1 MENQAAETQNYE
13 DVQKSGYLR
22 KHKSMHR
29 RFFVLRAASEHGP
42 ARLEYYENEKKFR
55 SKSPVPKK
63 VLNLETCFNINKR
76 ADSKNKH
83 MIVLYTRSESFA
95 IAADSEEIQNEWYQ
109 AMQDLQCNCK
119 TPEDYGSSGEC
130 SSPSPVPTFKEVWQ
144 VKVWPKGLGHAR
156 NLVGIYRLCLTE
168 KTVNFVKLN
177 SDVAAVVLQLMNVR
191 RCGHSENFFFIE
203 VGRSAITGPGEF
215 WMQVDDSVVAQNMHE
230 TLLEAMK
237 ALSEEF
243 RQRSKSQS
251 VGTSCGGGT
260 ASNPISVPS
269 RRHHPNLPP
278 SQVGFSR
285 RARTET
291 PGTGG
296 SSTSTSP
303 TSRHGFP
310 RARTASIGARSEEG
324 GGSVKGTWASS
335 SPSLNGSC
343 STTPTLRPKPTRAP
357 TPAKITLSLARYTPN
372 PAPSP
377 APSLSSSSGHGS
389 ECGLVGAAVGGMT
402 ICSYPRVSQR
412 VSVSGSPSDYGS
424 SDEYGSSPGEHSL
437 LVPSLSG
444 HHVHG
449 EGSSSYIVMG
459 QREGLLGSH
468 HRSKGRRIL
477 RRASSRETEAERRL
491 LSKRAS
497 LPLAAHER
505 LTPHTKD
512 EDDEDDEEYAIMS
525 QTGSRERADVHRGSR
540 ALAVGGVQLEDGRK
554 RGDKSRGEMDT
565 GAAVDSGYMAML
577 PGVTSPVPLSLSIGM
592 PDTGTKPG
600 TDDEYMAMTPN
611 NSVSPPQH
619 IHQPSTEGYMVMS
632 PNSTSSTE
640 LHRLGMWDSRTS
652 MESRTASDYMN
663 ISPVCSRSACS
674 TPPSHPEQHQLQP
687 KMFNSYFSLPRAYQ
701 HTLYNRFEDDLNKK
715 EGKKDSSRQ
724 DSAGRGGGV
733 GYSKRNKIT
742 VGSVGG
748 CQLSMSSSSFSSSSA
763 SSESLEDKSISA
775 GKGLSLL
782 RTGTEYKSAGT
793 CTKEGHHH
801 PKHGSSGKSPKQQRR
816 GRPLSVIADITKA
829 NTLPRVK
836 ESLLPSVSQNVGE
849 YVSIV
854 FKEDSKYD
862 GGQCVGTKHAMIH
875 GTLRPINQP
884 LFCHNNPKNLPR
896 SFSAPLSTSAEYVS
910 MDLGKTSTA
919 LTAVGSTFNSPRSPP
934 AVALKSRHERST
946 SSLAAEGNAGYRTK
960 GKVAA
965 MPTTAPAP
973 FTDNKG
979 SDSSISGMPVIHSV
993 QPVSMEQESASGFSP
1008 AKSFHSPERGS
1019 RSVRGDS
1026 QGRQSHRTEAFNSPP
1041 SLPHHPPASTSI
1053 FQEGSQAASH
1063 RHGLDCSLWENRQTS
1078 SLSATTTPQASAEQ
1092 GLNYI
1097 DLDLAVKESPQAG
1110 AEHTPT
1116 TYNIT
1121 GNALGSSA
1129 SSTLNTYASIDFYK
1143 SEELRAHQSSRKDGQ
1158 GNGPVAGSAP
1168 SYSGLGADARR
1179 IRRADA
1185 TTNKTPDTDDDELID
1200 DELIQTIRVS
1210 HGKQVLGN
1218 GPDVE
1223 QHKNPYDEYKI
1234 KDRDVAR
1241 YGATGPHP
1249 EARPGLGLVCEGLVA
1264 VSLPTGPGLWALWTE
1279 VVGPTS
1285 VGFTTCRGNHKGRV
1299 QCGLGERQRAGVGLL
1314 VAPQL
1319 SHRMLEFTPLN
1330 ERVASLRLRVGDR
1343 CLTVISA
1350 YGPNGSAEY
1359 LAFLV
1364 SLGGVLNSAT
1374 LTWAM
1379 TDTLGRR
1386 SMIDLVVVSSDLR
1399 PRVFDTR
1406 VKRGAVLSSTW
1417 WRGKW
1422 CTVNIVYSR
1431 GAELLTKDIV
1441 GRWKKYFED
1450 LLNPAAMSYT
1460 EEAEA
1465 EVSEV
1470 DSSITQAEVTEVV
1483 VKLLGGKAP
1492 GVDEIRPEYLKSLD
1506 VQGLSCL
1513 TRLCDIAWQYLW
1525 IVRPGRWSLFSKRVT
1540 GGHLIVSLVVS
1551 CGGVLRQY
1559 GVRGPLLRA
1568 VWSLYDQSQSLVHI
1582 AGSKS
1587 DLFQVH
1593 VGLQQGCPPS
1603 PVLFITF
1610 MDRISRHSQG
1620 PEGVRFGDHRISSLL
1635 FEDDVVLLASLNL
1648 DLQRALERF
1657 AAECDASGMRISTS
1671 KSEAMVLDR
1680 KRVVCPL

>member
-1 MENQAAETQNYE
+1 MENQAAEPQNYE

-63 VLNLETCFNINKR
+63 VLSLETCFNINKR

-95 IAADSEEIQNEWYQ
+95 IAADSEEVQNEWYQ
-109 AMQDLQCNCK
+109 AMLDLQGNCK

-130 SSPSPVPTFKEVWQ
+130 SSPSPVPTVKEVWQ

-156 NLVGIYRLCLTE
+156 NLVGIYRLCLTD

-177 SDVAAVVLQLMNVR
+177 SDVASVVLQLMNVR

-324 GGSVKGTWASS
+324 GASAKGTWASS

-477 RRASSRETEAERRL
+477 RSSSSRESEAERRL

-505 LTPHTKD
+505 LIPRRKD

-525 QTGSRERADVHRGSR
+525 QSANRERAGSGG
-540 ALAVGGVQLEDGRK
+540 LAAGVGQLDAGGKK
-554 RGDKSRGEMDT
+554 RGKRTDKSRREVEG
-565 GAAVDSGYMAML
+565 GAAVDSGYMSML
-577 PGVTSPVPLSLSIGM
+577 PGVTSPPVSLSLSIGM
-592 PDTGTKPG
+592 SDARAKPG
-600 TDDEYMAMTPN
+600 ADDEYMSMTPN

-619 IHQPSTEGYMVMS
+619 IRQPSTEGYMVMS
-632 PNSTSSTE
+632 PNSSSSTD
-640 LHRLGMWDSRTS
+640 LHGLGMWDSRAS
-652 MESRTASDYMN
+652 MESRAASDYMN
-663 ISPVCSRSACS
+663 ISPVCSRSACN

-701 HTLYNRFEDDLNKK
+701 HTLYSRFEEDLNKG
-715 EGKKDSSRQ
+715 EGNKDSSGH

-733 GYSKRNKIT
+733 GYSKRNKIAA
-742 VGSVGG
+742 GSAGG

-763 SSESLEDKSISA
+763 SSESLEDKSVSA
-775 GKGLSLL
+775 GRALSLV
-782 RTGTEYKSAGT
+782 RTGAEYKYAGT
-793 CTKEGHHH
+793 CTKDGRHHQ
-801 PKHGSSGKSPKQQRR
+801 KRGSSSKSPKQQRR
-816 GRPLSVIADITKA
+816 GRPLSMSSDIIKA

-836 ESLLPSVSQNVGE
+836 ENLLPSVSQIVGE

-854 FKEDSKYD
+854 FKEDNKYSR
-862 GGQCVGTKHAMIH
+862 GRRSGSERGQPVIH
-875 GTLRPINQP
+875 GTLRPLNQP
-884 LFCHNNPKNLPR
+884 LLCHDNPAILPR

-910 MDLGKTSTA
+910 MDLGKSSTP
-919 LTAVGSTFNSPRSPP
+919 LTPVRSTFSTQQGPP
-934 AVALKSRHERST
+934 VVAPKARCEHST
-946 SSLAAEGNAGYRTK
+946 SSSPAAEGNAGYRA
-960 GKVAA
+960 KVKMAA
-965 MPTTAPAP
+965 MPTDAPTP
-973 FTDNKG
+973 FMNNKG
-979 SDSSISGMPVIHSV
+979 SDPSILARPANHPG
-993 QPVSMEQESASGFSP
+993 QPSSMERETGLSFSP
-1008 AKSFHSPERGS
+1008 VKSYQSPERSG
-1019 RSVRGDS
+1019 RLARGDS
-1026 QGRQSHRTEAFNSPP
+1026 QGRQSHRSETFSSPP
-1041 SLPHHPPASTSI
+1041 SHPRHPPSSTSI
-1053 FQEGSQAASH
+1053 FPEGSQAASH
-1063 RHGLDCSLWENRQTS
+1063 RHGLDCSLWENRQLAG
-1078 SLSATTTPQASAEQ
+1078 LSATPPPQASTSSAEQ

-1097 DLDLAVKESPQAG
+1097 DLDLAIKENPQAG
-1110 AEHTPT
+1110 VERASA
-1116 TYNIT
+1116 TYNI
-1121 GNALGSSA
+1121 GGSAMGSSA
-1129 SSTLNTYASIDFYK
+1129 GSGLNTYASIDFYK
-1143 SEELRAHQSSRKDGQ
+1143 SEELRAHQNSRKDGQ
-1158 GNGPVAGSAP
+1158 
-1168 SYSGLGADARR
+1168 D
-1179 IRRADA
+1179 
-1185 TTNKTPDTDDDELID
+1185 
-1200 DELIQTIRVS
+1200 
-1210 HGKQVLGN
+1210 
-1218 GPDVE
+1218 
-1223 QHKNPYDEYKI
+1223 
-1234 KDRDVAR
+1234 
-1241 YGATGPHP
+1241 
-1249 EARPGLGLVCEGLVA
+1249 C
-1264 VSLPTGPGLWALWTE
+1264 
-1279 VVGPTS
+1279 
-1285 VGFTTCRGNHKGRV
+1285 
-1299 QCGLGERQRAGVGLL
+1299 
-1314 VAPQL
+1314 
-1319 SHRMLEFTPLN
+1319 
-1330 ERVASLRLRVGDR
+1330 
-1343 CLTVISA
+1343 
-1350 YGPNGSAEY
+1350 
-1359 LAFLV
+1359 
-1364 SLGGVLNSAT
+1364 
-1374 LTWAM
+1374 
-1379 TDTLGRR
+1379 
-1386 SMIDLVVVSSDLR
+1386 
-1399 PRVFDTR
+1399 
-1406 VKRGAVLSSTW
+1406 
-1417 WRGKW
+1417 
-1422 CTVNIVYSR
+1422 
-1431 GAELLTKDIV
+1431 
-1441 GRWKKYFED
+1441 
-1450 LLNPAAMSYT
+1450 
-1460 EEAEA
+1460 
-1465 EVSEV
+1465 
-1470 DSSITQAEVTEVV
+1470 
-1483 VKLLGGKAP
+1483 
-1492 GVDEIRPEYLKSLD
+1492 
-1506 VQGLSCL
+1506 
-1513 TRLCDIAWQYLW
+1513 
-1525 IVRPGRWSLFSKRVT
+1525 
-1540 GGHLIVSLVVS
+1540 
-1551 CGGVLRQY
+1551 
-1559 GVRGPLLRA
+1559 
-1568 VWSLYDQSQSLVHI
+1568 
-1582 AGSKS
+1582 
-1587 DLFQVH
+1587 
-1593 VGLQQGCPPS
+1593 
-1603 PVLFITF
+1603 
-1610 MDRISRHSQG
+1610 
-1620 PEGVRFGDHRISSLL
+1620 
-1635 FEDDVVLLASLNL
+1635 
-1648 DLQRALERF
+1648 
-1657 AAECDASGMRISTS
+1657 
-1671 KSEAMVLDR
+1671 
-1680 KRVVCPL
+1680 

>member
-1 MENQAAETQNYE
+1 MENQAAEPQNYE

-109 AMQDLQCNCK
+109 AMLDLQCNCK

-130 SSPSPVPTFKEVWQ
+130 SSPSPIPTFKEVWQ

-156 NLVGIYRLCLTE
+156 NLVGIYRLCLTD

-243 RQRSKSQS
+243 GQRSKSQS

-278 SQVGFSR
+278 SQVGFTR

-296 SSTSTSP
+296 STSTSP

-324 GGSVKGTWASS
+324 GASARGTWASS

-343 STTPTLRPKPTRAP
+343 STTPTLKPKPTRAP

-389 ECGLVGAAVGGMT
+389 ECGLGGAAVGGMT

-449 EGSSSYIVMG
+449 ESSSSYIVMG
-459 QREGLLGSH
+459 QRDGFLGSH

-477 RRASSRETEAERRL
+477 RRASSRESEAERRL

-505 LTPHTKD
+505 LTPHRKD
-512 EDDEDDEEYAIMS
+512 DDDEDEEYAVMS
-525 QTGSRERADVHRGSR
+525 QCTNRG
-540 ALAVGGVQLEDGRK
+540 VGGQRDVGGESRK
-554 RGDKSRGEMDT
+554 RAEKSRRDVDP
-565 GAAVDSGYMAML
+565 GAPLDSGYMSML
-577 PGVTSPVPLSLSIGM
+577 PGVTSPVSLSLSIGTSDSS
-592 PDTGTKPG
+592 PKPG
-600 TDDEYMAMTPN
+600 ADDEYMAMTPN

-619 IHQPSTEGYMVMS
+619 IHQPSSEGYMVMS
-632 PNSTSSTE
+632 PNSSSSTD

-652 MESRTASDYMN
+652 MESRAASDYMN

-701 HTLYNRFEDDLNKK
+701 HTLYSRFEEDLHKG
-715 EGKKDSSRQ
+715 EGKKESSGP
-724 DSAGRGGGV
+724 DGAGRGGGV

-742 VGSVGG
+742 VGSAGG

-775 GKGLSLL
+775 GRGLTLL
-782 RTGTEYKSAGT
+782 RTGAEYKSAGT
-793 CTKEGHHH
+793 STKEGLHHQ
-801 PKHGSSGKSPKQQRR
+801 KCGSSSKSPKQQRR
-816 GRPLSVIADITKA
+816 GRPLSVSSDITKA

-836 ESLLPSVSQNVGE
+836 ENLLPSQNVGE

-854 FKEDSKYD
+854 FKEEKA
-862 GGQCVGTKHAMIH
+862 GGQRTGSKRGQPVIH

-884 LFCHNNPKNLPR
+884 LLCHENPANLPR
-896 SFSAPLSTSAEYVS
+896 SFSAPLSASAEYVN
-910 MDLGKTSTA
+910 MDVGKA
-919 LTAVGSTFNSPRSPP
+919 PLPLAPISTFSSPQGSPT
-934 AVALKSRHERST
+934 VAPKSRHERGT
-946 SSLAAEGNAGYRTK
+946 SSPLAAEGSGGFRA
-960 GKVAA
+960 KVKVVT
-965 MPTTAPAP
+965 MPDPPPAYM
-973 FTDNKG
+973 DSKA
-979 SDSSISGMPVIHSV
+979 SDPSISSRAAKPLST
-993 QPVSMEQESASGFSP
+993 EQEAGLGFSP
-1008 AKSFHSPERGS
+1008 VKTFQSPERSG
-1019 RSVRGDS
+1019 RLVRGDP
-1026 QGRQSHRTEAFNSPP
+1026 QGRQGHYPETFSAPP
-1041 SLPHHPPASTSI
+1041 SLSHHASSSTSL

-1063 RHGLDCSLWENRQTS
+1063 RHGLDCSPHTAPSQASTS
-1078 SLSATTTPQASAEQ
+1078 SAEQ

-1097 DLDLAVKESPQAG
+1097 DLDLAIKESTQAG
-1110 AEHTPT
+1110 VERPSA
-1116 TYNIT
+1116 TYNIGGSAMGT
-1121 GNALGSSA
+1121 GAGSS
-1129 SSTLNTYASIDFYK
+1129 LNTYASIDFYK
-1143 SEELRAHQSSRKDGQ
+1143 SEELRAQQGSRKEGQ
-1158 GNGPVAGSAP
+1158 GKL
-1168 SYSGLGADARR
+1168 SG
-1179 IRRADA
+1179 
-1185 TTNKTPDTDDDELID
+1185 N
-1200 DELIQTIRVS
+1200 
-1210 HGKQVLGN
+1210 
-1218 GPDVE
+1218 
-1223 QHKNPYDEYKI
+1223 
-1234 KDRDVAR
+1234 
-1241 YGATGPHP
+1241 
-1249 EARPGLGLVCEGLVA
+1249 
-1264 VSLPTGPGLWALWTE
+1264 
-1279 VVGPTS
+1279 
-1285 VGFTTCRGNHKGRV
+1285 
-1299 QCGLGERQRAGVGLL
+1299 
-1314 VAPQL
+1314 
-1319 SHRMLEFTPLN
+1319 
-1330 ERVASLRLRVGDR
+1330 
-1343 CLTVISA
+1343 
-1350 YGPNGSAEY
+1350 
-1359 LAFLV
+1359 
-1364 SLGGVLNSAT
+1364 
-1374 LTWAM
+1374 
-1379 TDTLGRR
+1379 
-1386 SMIDLVVVSSDLR
+1386 
-1399 PRVFDTR
+1399 
-1406 VKRGAVLSSTW
+1406 
-1417 WRGKW
+1417 
-1422 CTVNIVYSR
+1422 
-1431 GAELLTKDIV
+1431 
-1441 GRWKKYFED
+1441 
-1450 LLNPAAMSYT
+1450 
-1460 EEAEA
+1460 
-1465 EVSEV
+1465 
-1470 DSSITQAEVTEVV
+1470 
-1483 VKLLGGKAP
+1483 
-1492 GVDEIRPEYLKSLD
+1492 
-1506 VQGLSCL
+1506 
-1513 TRLCDIAWQYLW
+1513 
-1525 IVRPGRWSLFSKRVT
+1525 
-1540 GGHLIVSLVVS
+1540 
-1551 CGGVLRQY
+1551 
-1559 GVRGPLLRA
+1559 
-1568 VWSLYDQSQSLVHI
+1568 
-1582 AGSKS
+1582 
-1587 DLFQVH
+1587 
-1593 VGLQQGCPPS
+1593 
-1603 PVLFITF
+1603 
-1610 MDRISRHSQG
+1610 
-1620 PEGVRFGDHRISSLL
+1620 
-1635 FEDDVVLLASLNL
+1635 
-1648 DLQRALERF
+1648 
-1657 AAECDASGMRISTS
+1657 
-1671 KSEAMVLDR
+1671 
-1680 KRVVCPL
+1680 